1 MEWLLHSNHCEKLFD
16 FYDFLLREFSSLHAK
31 EPQFFLSH
39 VKYPNKMQ
47 AWTQTNEQIFSATRA
62 IIIRIIPE
70 NYGLIMNEIDPIKFQ
85 KNDLNSI
92 A

>member
-1 MEWLLHSNHCEKLFD
+1 MT
-16 FYDFLLREFSSLHAK
+16 FYYVNFRRYVQKSPNFFSL
-31 EPQFFLSH
+31 FLSYH

-47 AWTQTNEQIFSATRA
+47 AWTQTNEQIFSATPA